1 MTRVFIVAT
10 LLAERRELASL
21 LDQAPDID
29 VVGTAS
35 TLEGATEDGEE
46 LQMDVLL
53 IRDTGE
59 SRENLLDLLEDTG
72 LARQTPVLLILEQ
85 AARNKVNRA
94 IQLGVRG
101 ILPAEVMPMQL
112 ISAIGAVARGL
123 VVFHPHELSVA
134 AASALTANG
143 EVAELLE
150 PLTPREREVL
160 QMLASGLG
168 NKQIAAHLK
177 ISEHTAKFHVASIL
191 GKLGASSRTEA
202 VSLGLRR
209 GLILL

>member
-1 MTRVFIVAT
+1 VTRVFIVAT

-21 LDQAPDID
+21 LDDAPDMD

-35 TLEGATEDGEE
+35 TLEGATEEWEE
-46 LQMDVLL
+46 LELDVLL

-59 SRENLLDLLEDTG
+59 SREHLLDLLEDTG
-72 LARQTPVLLILEQ
+72 LARQTPVVLILEQ

-101 ILPAEVMPMQL
+101 ILPAEVAPRQL
-112 ISAIGAVARGL
+112 ISAVGAVAKGL
-123 VVFHPHELSVA
+123 LVLHPNELSLT
-134 AASALTANG
+134 AASVLTGNG

>member
-1 MTRVFIVAT
+1 MTRVFIVAAP
-10 LLAERRELASL
+10 LRSRRELTAL
-21 LDQAPDID
+21 LDYAPDVE

-35 TLEGATEDGEE
+35 SFEGAEEDWEE
-46 LQMDVLL
+46 LDVLL
-53 IRDTGE
+53 IRDSSE
-59 SRENLLDLLEDTG
+59 STDELFDSLEDCG
-72 LARQTPVLLILEQ
+72 LVRQPPVLLLLEQ
-85 AARNKVNRA
+85 ATQNKVNRA
-94 IQLGVRG
+94 IQLGIRG
-101 ILPAEVMPMQL
+101 VLPADVAAVQL
-112 ISAIGAVARGL
+112 ISAVVAVAKGL
-123 VVFHPHELSVA
+123 VVLQPGELALA
-134 AASALTANG
+134 AASTRTRNG
-143 EVAELLE
+143 EAAELFE
-150 PLTPREREVL
+150 PLTPREKEVL

>member
-1 MTRVFIVAT
+1 VIRVFIVAAP
-10 LLAERRELASL
+10 LRSRRELTAL
-21 LDQAPDID
+21 LDYAPNVE

-35 TLEGATEDGEE
+35 SFEGAEEDWEE
-46 LQMDVLL
+46 LDVLL
-53 IRDTGE
+53 IRDSSE
-59 SRENLLDLLEDTG
+59 STDELFDSLEDGG
-72 LARQTPVLLILEQ
+72 LVRQPPVLLLLEQ
-85 AARNKVNRA
+85 ATQNKVNRA
-94 IQLGVRG
+94 IQLGIRG
-101 ILPAEVMPMQL
+101 VLPADVAAVQL
-112 ISAIGAVARGL
+112 ISAVVAVAKGL
-123 VVFHPHELSVA
+123 VVLQPGELSLA
-134 AASALTANG
+134 AASTRTRNG
-143 EVAELLE
+143 EAAELFE
-150 PLTPREREVL
+150 PLTPREKEVL

>member
-1 MTRVFIVAT
+1 MTRVFIVAAP
-10 LLAERRELASL
+10 LRARRELAAL
-21 LDQAPDID
+21 LDDAPDME

-35 TLEGATEDGEE
+35 SLESAADE
-46 LQMDVLL
+46 LDDLESDLL
-53 IRDTGE
+53 LVRDASETT
-59 SRENLLDLLEDTG
+59 ENLLDLLEDNG
-72 LARQTPVLLILEQ
+72 LARQTPVLLILDQ
-85 AARNKVNRA
+85 ATPNRVNRA
-94 IQLGVRG
+94 FQLGIRG
-101 ILPAEVMPMQL
+101 ILPADAPLGQL
-112 ISAIGAVARGL
+112 VSAVAAVARGL
-123 VVFHPHELSVA
+123 MVFHPSE
-134 AASALTANG
+134 SAPAGTPSPTGNV
-143 EVAELLE
+143 EIAELLE

-168 NKQIAAHLK
+168 NKQIAAHLE

>member
-1 MTRVFIVAT
+1 VFIVAAP
-10 LLAERRELASL
+10 LRLRRELTAL
-21 LDQAPDID
+21 LDDASDVE

-35 TLEGATEDGEE
+35 SLDGAAEE
-46 LQMDVLL
+46 WEEVDVLL
-53 IRDTGE
+53 IRD
-59 SRENLLDLLEDTG
+59 SRDSTEELFDSLEDNG
-72 LARQTPVLLILEQ
+72 MARQTPVVLLLEQ
-85 AARNKVNRA
+85 TTQNRVNRA
-94 IQLGVRG
+94 MQLGIRG
-101 ILPAEVMPMQL
+101 VLHADIAPAQL
-112 ISAIGAVARGL
+112 ISGVSAVAKGL
-123 VVFHPHELSVA
+123 LVLQP
-134 AASALTANG
+134 G
-143 EVAELLE
+143 EVALASASNQARNGEIAELFE

-168 NKQIAAHLK
+168 NKQIAANLK